1 MKPLRVLYME
11 ADAALATDAQRR
23 LELAGLRVDV
33 AANGESGMIMH
44 RVRSYDVLLLAQEL
58 PVRSGLD
65 VVWSLSSRGQLPAT
79 IMLAEQGDAETAVQ
93 ALKLGVGDY
102 VIKDEGGRF
111 LDMLSGCVQQVVR
124 DRRERDEKDAMIA
137 SFREKETVLKRSNA
151 TLRRMAALDGLTGIA
166 NRRYFDDVL
175 EREWRR
181 GLERGTSISLVL
193 ADVDSFK
200 AYNDR
205 YGHLAGDDAL
215 KQIAR
220 VFAKAPLADAEL
232 AARYGGEEFGVIL
245 SQRTDHEAT
254 SFANQL
260 RKLVQGLQIQHEGSQ
275 HGRRVHD
282 QRRRGDA
289 HPDGR
294 RVALADD
301 PARGPVPLSGEGGRP
316 ELDRERGPHA
326 QAAPHGRG
334 PRGGAPAAA
343 ARRGG
348 EPQQRAE
355 PALPQQRAE
364 DWTRAEEAS
373 KPERS
378 VTQPRAPRLA

>member
-33 AANGESGMIMH
+33 AANGESGLIMH

-111 LDMLSGCVQQVVR
+111 LDLLSGCVQQVVR

-220 VFAKAPLADAEL
+220 VFAKAPLNDAEL
-232 AARYGGEEFGVIL
+232 AARYGGEEFGIIL

-275 HGRRVHD
+275 HGRVCTISIGVVTRI
-282 QRRRGDA
+282 
-289 HPDGR
+289 PT
-294 RVALADD
+294 AD
-301 PARGPVPLSGEGGRP
+301 
-316 ELDRERGPHA
+316 
-326 QAAPHGRG
+326 AAPSQMIQHADRCLYRAKEAGRNWIVSADLT
-334 PRGGAPAAA
+334 RRQLRMAAGLA
-343 ARRGG
+343 
-348 EPQQRAE
+348 AE
-355 PALPQQRAE
+355 PLPH
-364 DWTRAEEAS
+364 
-373 KPERS
+373 
-378 VTQPRAPRLA
+378 